1 MIIDQRSPITHHLS
15 SMNLFTELGLSQ
27 PIVDAIAEMGF
38 SEPTPIQQQA
48 IPKLLE
54 DDTDLVGLAQ
64 TGTGKT
70 AAFGLPLIEL
80 VDSAD
85 DFTQALVLA
94 PTRELCL
101 QVANE
106 LNAFAK
112 YCKQLRIVAVYGGA
126 DIGRQIKEIKRGAQ
140 IIVATPGRLRDLI
153 RRKAVKLGEV
163 SYLVLDEADEML
175 NMGFKEEIDD
185 ILQNTPEEKLTWL
198 FSATMPAEVRRI
210 AENYM
215 VDPAEVSSG
224 KPNTSNSDI
233 DHQFVMVRRH
243 QKYDV
248 LRRFLDYDPACF
260 GLVFTRT
267 RREAQELAEHLAQDG
282 YHADALHGDMSQ
294 SQRDNVMQRFRN
306 RRLQILVATDVA
318 ARGIDVQEITHVFH
332 YNIPDDLAFYTHRS
346 GRTGRA
352 GSEGISLVI
361 ANPKDERLLKTV
373 ERRLKISFT
382 EAHIP
387 TGEEICD
394 RRLLREIR
402 ELREVP
408 IRKDLENFIPK
419 VSEELESLDREA
431 LIRKITALSFRGSLQ
446 AYLDAP
452 DLNKG
457 GGGGRRQRD
466 RSQQS
471 GPMERLFINV
481 GQIDMNSKGDFLR
494 LICDQAEITGNSIG
508 RIDFRPKHTFFDV
521 EQEVAERVISKLQRF
536 ELDGRSLRVNRDEG
550 RPNGGGK
557 KKKGKG
563 KKMHRK
569 GSRGKAFA
577 K

>member
-1 MIIDQRSPITHHLS
+1 
-15 SMNLFTELGLSQ
+15 MNQFSELGLSQ

-38 SEPTPIQQQA
+38 SEPTPIQQQV
-48 IPKLLE
+48 IPQLLK

-106 LNAFAK
+106 LNAFGK

-126 DIGRQIKEIKRGAQ
+126 DISRQIKDVKRGAQ

-153 RRKAVKLGEV
+153 RRKAVNLGEV

-185 ILQNTPEEKLTWL
+185 ILQNTPEDKLTWL

-210 AENYM
+210 AEDYM
-215 VDPAEVSSG
+215 IDPLEVSSG
-224 KPNTSNSDI
+224 KPNTSNADI
-233 DHQFVMVRRH
+233 DHQYVMVRRH

-248 LRRFLDYDPACF
+248 LRRFLDYDPECF
-260 GLVFTRT
+260 ALVFTRT
-267 RREAQELAEHLAQDG
+267 RRDAQELSEQLAQDG
-282 YHADALHGDMSQ
+282 YQADALHGDMSQ
-294 SQRDNVMQRFRN
+294 AQRDNVMLRFRN

-318 ARGIDVQEITHVFH
+318 ARGIDVQDISHVFH

-346 GRTGRA
+346 GRTGWG

-361 ANPKDERLLKTV
+361 ANPNDEPLLKSI
-373 ERRLKISFT
+373 EKRLKINFT

-387 TGEEICD
+387 TGEEICA
-394 RRLLREIR
+394 RRLLHEIR
-402 ELREVP
+402 DLREVP
-408 IRKDLENFIPK
+408 IKKELETFIPR
-419 VSEELESLDREA
+419 VSEELVSLDREA
-431 LIRKITALSFRGSLQ
+431 LIRKITALSFRGGLQ
-446 AYLDAP
+446 DYLNAP
-452 DLNKG
+452 DLNS
-457 GGGGRRQRD
+457 GGRRKHD
-466 RSQQS
+466 RTTQG
-471 GPMERLFINV
+471 GPMVRLFINV
-481 GQIDMNSKGDFLR
+481 GQIDLNSKGDLLR
-494 LICDQAEITGNSIG
+494 LICDNADIPGSAIG

-521 EQEVAERVISKLQRF
+521 EEGIAERVISKLQRVSL
-536 ELDGRSLRVNRDEG
+536 EGRSLRINRDDAKSG
-550 RPNGGGK
+550 NGGEK
-557 KKKGKG
+557 KKNGKG

-569 GSRGKAFA
+569 GARGKAFA
-577 K
+577 R